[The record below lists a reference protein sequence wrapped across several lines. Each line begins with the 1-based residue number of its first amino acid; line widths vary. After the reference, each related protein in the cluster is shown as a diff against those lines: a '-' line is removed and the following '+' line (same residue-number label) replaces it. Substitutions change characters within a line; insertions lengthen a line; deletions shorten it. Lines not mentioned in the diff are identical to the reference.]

1 MNGDPENFESLR
13 RLLAWKRHEQPP
25 PGYFNDFSRRVIARI
40 ETGEQ
45 GADRAGWFTWLQ
57 RFWLALQARPAFA
70 GAFGAAVCAFLVVG
84 MVGSEEAPIV
94 TYRPDS
100 VPGQVVL
107 GTSAHSGSA
116 ADAPG
121 GLPMLAPSTNSQE
134 SLAALFNQSLVVA
147 EPAKANNSLL
157 APH

>member
-13 RLLAWKRHEQPP
+13 RLLAWKRQEQPP

-40 ETGEQ
+40 EAGER
-45 GADRAGWFTWLQ
+45 GADRAGWSAWVQ
-57 RFWLALQARPAFA
+57 RVWLALQARPAFA

-84 MVGSEEAPIV
+84 MVGSEDAPM

-100 VPGQVVL
+100 VPNQAVL
-107 GTSAHSGSA
+107 GTVAHSASA

-121 GLPMLAPSTNSQE
+121 VLPPLLDRTNSPG
-134 SLAALFNQSLVVA
+134 SLAALFNESLVVA
-147 EPAKANNSLL
+147 EPAKANTSLIGG
-157 APH
+157 H